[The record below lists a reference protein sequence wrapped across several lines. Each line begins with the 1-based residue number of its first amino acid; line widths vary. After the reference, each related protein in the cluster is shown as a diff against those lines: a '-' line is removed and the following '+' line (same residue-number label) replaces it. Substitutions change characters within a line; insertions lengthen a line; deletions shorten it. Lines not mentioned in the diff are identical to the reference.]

1 MLHSALSSSLFAVA
15 ALSMFAAA
23 DRISSG
29 SALVSSTPPPPLAE
43 DPNIRCAT
51 TRSTS
56 VAIPF
61 ERIYPRAERVAPTEN
76 YAFVRGPRMLTVISD
91 STMWP
96 AVWHAAV
103 DSVTT
108 APVAFGNAVLVLA
121 ATPTYR
127 FGPTEFH
134 ITSIRQCRRT
144 GVVVVTTHET
154 RPRGAV
160 IQLLDRGL
168 ALVRVPG
175 QLLADNPVLFDQ
187 HFRLVP

>member
-1 MLHSALSSSLFAVA
+1 MLSLPFLILST
-15 ALSMFAAA
+15 AAA
-23 DRISSG
+23 IALFTATDRISSASAPDG
-29 SALVSSTPPPPLAE
+29 SPPPPTFAE
-43 DPNIRCAT
+43 DPNIRCAA
-51 TRSTS
+51 TRSKS
-56 VAIPF
+56 VTIPF
-61 ERIYPRAERVAPTEN
+61 ERIYPHAERTSPSEYGA
-76 YAFVRGPRMLTVISD
+76 YVRGPRILTVISD

-96 AVWHAAV
+96 SVWHAAV

-160 IQLLDRGL
+160 IDLLSRRL
-168 ALVRVPG
+168 ELVRVPG
-175 QLLADNPVLFDQ
+175 RLLAERPVLFDQ
-187 HFRLVP
+187 HYRLVP

>member
-1 MLHSALSSSLFAVA
+1 
-15 ALSMFAAA
+15 MFAAA

-108 APVAFGNAVLVLA
+108 APVAFGNAELVFI
-121 ATPTYR
+121 ATQTR
-127 FGPTEFH
+127 HNGPTEFRV
-134 ITSIRQCRRT
+134 TSIRRCRRT
-144 GVVVVTTHET
+144 GVIVVTTSET
-154 RPRGAV
+154 RPSGVV
-160 IQLLDRGL
+160 IQLPDRALD
-168 ALVRVPG
+168 LVRVPG
-175 QLLADNPVLFDQ
+175 RVLAGGPILFDQ

>member
-1 MLHSALSSSLFAVA
+1 MLLSSLPSALIAGA
-15 ALSMFAAA
+15 ALSLLATVG
-23 DRISSG
+23 G
-29 SALVSSTPPPPLAE
+29 STSATDPASAVPPSVLIE
-43 DPNIRCAT
+43 DPNIRCAA

-61 ERIYPRAERVAPTEN
+61 ERIYPRAERVVPTEY
-76 YAFVRGPRMLTVISD
+76 YALVRGPRMLTVISD

-121 ATPTYR
+121 ATPTYG
-127 FGPTEFH
+127 FGPTEFRV
-134 ITSIRQCRRT
+134 TSIRQCRRT

-160 IQLLDRGL
+160 IQLHDRGL
-168 ALVRVPG
+168 DLVRVPG
-175 QLLADNPVLFDQ
+175 QLLADNPVLFAQ